1 MKSINLLILLAII
14 FSTTNIY
21 SQDLS
26 TRIVKGVITDK
37 TSGKPIALD
46 IQIED
51 SKGKKFKIKS
61 NSTGNYEQL
70 LQANETYKFTFLDP
84 EVLREEVDFK
94 ATAPDA
100 SYAPQIKNFEVFV
113 MKEGVELY
121 DFDVFDKG
129 SESISSAGKAKLEN
143 LKSIMRFN
151 RALSINIEIHPDDS
165 NNNAL
170 SQKRLAKLKELTD
183 GWGKFNRKAAYK
195 TSEKAG
201 KDAKA
206 DTRIIISKVESTLK

>member
-14 FSTTNIY
+14 FSATNVF

-26 TRIVKGVITDK
+26 SRIVKGKVTDK
-37 TSGKPIALD
+37 ISGKPIALD

-61 NSTGNYEQL
+61 NATGNYEQL
-70 LQANETYKFTFLDP
+70 LKANESYKITFLDP
-84 EVLREEVDFK
+84 EVLREEIDFK

-100 SYAPQIKNFEVFV
+100 SYEPQIQNFEVFV
-113 MKEGVELY
+113 MKEGTELY
-121 DFDVFDKG
+121 DMDIFDKG
-129 SESISSAGKAKLEN
+129 SESISSAGEAKLEN
-143 LKSIMRFN
+143 LKSVMRFN

-183 GWGKFNRKAAYK
+183 SWGKFNRKAEYK